1 MENPNDAGRGQ
12 HDLRL
17 APHFLGALHPAP
29 PFHPHRVLQVTTIP
43 GTRHESRG
51 LFYIKTPF
59 ALGAM
64 I

>member
-43 GTRHESRG
+43 GILSKNLGDCFT
-51 LFYIKTPF
+51 ITMF
-59 ALGAM
+59 AT
-64 I
+64 